1 MKARLDQ
8 TARDVLQLLT
18 GLHEQ
23 IVSGW
28 DLDRDT
34 LTRVARPNVQ
44 AWVAR
49 ATVDSKEVKIRVE
62 AGKDGVFAT
71 IL

>member
-1 MKARLDQ
+1 
-8 TARDVLQLLT
+8 
-18 GLHEQ
+18 LHEQ

-28 DLDRDT
+28 DLDGDA

-44 AWVAR
+44 ARIAR
-49 ATVDSKEVKIRVE
+49 ATVDSKEVKICVE

>member
-1 MKARLDQ
+1 MN
-8 TARDVLQLLT
+8 
-18 GLHEQ
+18 EQ
-23 IVSGW
+23 IVSRW
-28 DLDRDT
+28 DLDGDT

-49 ATVDSKEVKIRVE
+49 ATVDSKEVKICVE
-62 AGKDGVFAT
+62 AGKDGIFAT